1 MGQVGKIRYAKSVNM
16 KISEKEPEPQMNQDL
31 TSDNESAL
39 KKESDDD
46 GLIGDFFDEE
56 DIDPGFVMIEEQS
69 GDEYEECPF
78 EEFDHTVTTESEV
91 EHNIEEKGDEKI
103 ANDQVTQ

>member
-16 KISEKEPEPQMNQDL
+16 KISEKEPELQLNHDL

-39 KKESDDD
+39 KKESDDE

-56 DIDPGFVMIEEQS
+56 DIDPGFIMVQEQS

-78 EEFDHTVTTESEV
+78 EEYEHSVTAESEI
-91 EHNIEEKGDEKI
+91 EHANEEKGDENI
-103 ANDQVTQ
+103 